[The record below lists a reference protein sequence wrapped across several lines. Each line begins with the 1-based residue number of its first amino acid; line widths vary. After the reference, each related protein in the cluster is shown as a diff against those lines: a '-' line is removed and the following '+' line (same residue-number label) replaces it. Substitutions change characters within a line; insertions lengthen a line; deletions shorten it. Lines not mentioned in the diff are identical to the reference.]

1 MKLLHKSLKN
11 YVLFSIIIYIISVP
25 VFYFLVQNLWITD
38 VDESLVYQKEKIVQ
52 GIASNNLD
60 ATSINHYT
68 KTAKIFDLG
77 IYITP
82 LQGNQI
88 AKDSIYDNNLYENT
102 RLHIEPYRELCSTIQ
117 TKGNWYKIIVR
128 KDLVESADLITAIV
142 VTQAILL
149 LLLLIGIVILNNY
162 FSKKTWKPFY
172 LIVSK
177 LRTFKID
184 SEKQIEI
191 QPSDI
196 DEFNELNF
204 SVQRLT
210 ENNIQIY
217 RAQKE
222 FTENAAHETQTPLAA
237 IKNQVDLLAQ
247 DANLNETQAEIINKI
262 DKNIRLLT
270 KLNRNLL
277 FLSKIENEQF
287 NKIESVD
294 IHLTVNEIVLAF
306 EEQIK
311 LKGISLAFIAKENPM
326 LSTNSLLVVSLFTNL
341 LTNAIKY
348 NITDGKIEIKLT
360 DEYFQIINTGIN
372 QSLPEDKIYERFYKN
387 SQLSESS
394 GLGLAIA
401 KKICKSLG
409 FEMQYEFIQT
419 NMHSFTIKFT

>member
-1 MKLLHKSLKN
+1 
-11 YVLFSIIIYIISVP
+11 
-25 VFYFLVQNLWITD
+25 LVQNLWITD
-38 VDESLVYQKEKIVQ
+38 VDESLVYQKDKMVEAIT
-52 GIASNNLD
+52 SNNLD
-60 ATSINHYT
+60 SASVTHYT
-68 KTAKIFDLG
+68 EMASKFDLG
-77 IYITP
+77 IYITS
-82 LQGNQI
+82 LQGVQHP
-88 AKDSIYDNNLYENT
+88 KDSVYDNQLNDLT
-102 RLHIEPYRELCSTIQ
+102 RQHIEPYRELCSVV
-117 TKGNWYKIIVR
+117 KVNNKYYKIIVR
-128 KDLVESADLITAIV
+128 KDLVENADLIQAIG

-149 LLLLIGIVILNNY
+149 FILLIGIVILNSY
-162 FSKKTWKPFY
+162 FSKKAWKPFY
-172 LIVSK
+172 LLISK
-177 LRTFKID
+177 LKTYKID

-191 QPSDI
+191 QPSEI
-196 DEFNELNF
+196 DEFNELNL

-247 DANLNETQAEIINKI
+247 DANLNEAQSEIINRI

-277 FLSKIENEQF
+277 FLSKIENDQF
-287 NKIESVD
+287 NKLETVDVYSV
-294 IHLTVNEIVLAF
+294 VSEIVEAF

-311 LKGISLAFIAKENPM
+311 LKGISLTFSEKEKPV
-326 LSTNSLLVVSLFTNL
+326 LSTNNQLLISLITNL

-348 NITDGKIEIKLT
+348 NIPAGKIEIKLT
-360 DEYFQIINTGIN
+360 KQSFQIINSGVN

-401 KKICKSLG
+401 KKICNSLG
-409 FEMQYEFIQT
+409 YEMQYKFSEPDF
-419 NMHSFTIKFT
+419 HSFTIKFA